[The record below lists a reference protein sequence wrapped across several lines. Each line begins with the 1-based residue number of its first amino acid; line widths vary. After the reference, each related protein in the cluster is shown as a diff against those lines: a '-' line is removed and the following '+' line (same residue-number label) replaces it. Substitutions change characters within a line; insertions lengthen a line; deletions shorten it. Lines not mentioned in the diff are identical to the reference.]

1 MEIETEIR
9 LENLVLGQAIN
20 QPEDFNILEQYVPN
34 GDVFVQSKARRL
46 WEIVSGM
53 KREGKELSL
62 ITVISCLTTYDN
74 EKGVNASFIV
84 DATTAAACS
93 TGINDTTHAKLMY
106 EKYLLRR
113 VMKEAKTI
121 ETLAMNNSGKVYE
134 AIQDAHRHL
143 GQILELKPDE
153 KFSID
158 KELLSAI
165 TSITDKESL
174 LLKTGYEG
182 IDRLAGGLT
191 KGEITIIGGRP
202 GHGKTTFMINLLSRM
217 IHSGL
222 RIAFFSREL
231 PNSELLKKLLTLE
244 SGKLSYGMVR
254 KGIFEQTDLQELE
267 YIKDKMTDWYAKEKF
282 VMFDHIRDFATTAS
296 EIRKFKPDVVFD
308 DYLQLITPH
317 GKFDQRRLQLEQL
330 VNDYKWVA
338 KENQCAIVLASQL
351 NRAIETRIDPIPQ
364 LSDLAESGA
373 IEQVAENVFFVYYPH
388 KVKPDK
394 AQDNIIEIRAA
405 KVRYGETG
413 RCELGF
419 DGDKAKMYG
428 SLEELVNEKRN
439 KKRNTKTRTI
449 KTEEDDLNLPF

>member
-1 MEIETEIR
+1 MESEIR
-9 LENLVLGQAIN
+9 LENIVLGQAIN
-20 QPEDFNILEQYVPN
+20 TPEDFDELAQYVPN
-34 GDVFVQSKARRL
+34 GDVFVQARARRL
-46 WEIVSGM
+46 WEKIGGM
-53 KREGKELSL
+53 RREGKLISL
-62 ITVISCLTTYDN
+62 ITVTSGLTSYDEDKGLTTPY
-74 EKGVNASFIV
+74 IV
-84 DATTAAACS
+84 DTTTAAACS
-93 TGINDTTHAKLMY
+93 AGVQDTTHAKLMY

-113 VMKEAKTI
+113 VMGEAQKI
-121 ETLAMNNSGKVYE
+121 ESLARGNSGKVYE
-134 AIQDAHRHL
+134 AIEDAHKHL

-153 KFSID
+153 YFSID
-158 KELLSAI
+158 RELLSAI
-165 TSITDKESL
+165 NSITDKESL

-182 IDRLAGGLT
+182 LDRFAGGLT

-282 VMFDHIRDFATTAS
+282 VMFDHIRDFPTTAS

-317 GKFDQRRLQLEQL
+317 GRFEQRRLQLEQL
-330 VNDYKWVA
+330 VNDYKWIA

-351 NRAIETRIDPIPQ
+351 NRAIETRDNPIPQ

-373 IEQVAENVFFVYYPH
+373 IEQVAENVFFVYYAH

-439 KKRNTKTRTI
+439 KKKTTKARAV
-449 KTEEDDLNLPF
+449 KEEVNEFNLPF

>member
-1 MEIETEIR
+1 MR
-9 LENLVLGQAIN
+9 LENIVLGQTIN
-20 QPEDFNILEQYVPN
+20 NPELFDELSQYVPT
-34 GDVFVQSKARRL
+34 GDVFVQGRARRL
-46 WEIVSGM
+46 WELVGAM
-53 KREGKELSL
+53 KKADKDISL
-62 ITVISCLTTYDN
+62 VTVIAAITTYDSD
-74 EKGVNASFIV
+74 KGVTSLFIV
-84 DATTAAACS
+84 DTTTAAACS
-93 TGINDTTHAKLMY
+93 TGIHDMTHAKLMY

-113 VMKEAKTI
+113 VRAEARKI
-121 ETLAMNNSGKVYE
+121 ESLAGDGSIKVYD
-134 AIQDAHRHL
+134 AIEDAHRHL

-153 KFSID
+153 HFSID

-174 LLKTGYEG
+174 LVKTGY
-182 IDRLAGGLT
+182 DCLDAFAGGLT

-254 KGIFEQTDLQELE
+254 KGIFEQSDLQELE
-267 YIKDKMTDWYAKEKF
+267 RIKDKIKGWYSKEKF
-282 VMFDHIRDFATTAS
+282 VMFDHIRDFSTTAS

-308 DYLQLITPH
+308 DYLQLIQPH

-330 VNDYKWVA
+330 VNDYKWAA
-338 KENQCAIVLASQL
+338 KENKCAVVLASQL
-351 NRAIETRIDPIPQ
+351 NRAIESRPDPIPQ

-373 IEQVAENVFFVYYPH
+373 IEQVAENVFFVFYPH

-419 DGDKAKMYG
+419 DGDRAKMYG
-428 SLEELVNEKRN
+428 TLEELVDEKRN
-439 KKRNTKTRTI
+439 KKRTKKTRAV
-449 KTEEDDLNLPF
+449 KAEVDDLNLPF

>member
-1 MEIETEIR
+1 MESEMR
-9 LENLVLGQAIN
+9 LENIVLGQTIN
-20 QPEDFNILEQYVPN
+20 NPELFDELSQYVPN
-34 GDVFVQSKARRL
+34 GDVFVQGRARRL
-46 WEIVSGM
+46 WELVGAM
-53 KREGKELSL
+53 KKADKDISL
-62 ITVISCLTTYDN
+62 VTVIAAITTYDSD
-74 EKGVNASFIV
+74 KGVTSLFIV
-84 DATTAAACS
+84 DTTTAAACS
-93 TGINDTTHAKLMY
+93 TGIHDMTHAKLMY

-113 VMKEAKTI
+113 VRSEARKI
-121 ETLAMNNSGKVYE
+121 ESLAGDGSIKVYD
-134 AIQDAHRHL
+134 AIEDAHRHL

-153 KFSID
+153 HFSID

-165 TSITDKESL
+165 SSITDKESL
-174 LLKTGYEG
+174 LVKTGY
-182 IDRLAGGLT
+182 DCLDAFAGGLT

-254 KGIFEQTDLQELE
+254 KGIFEQSDLQELE
-267 YIKDKMTDWYAKEKF
+267 RIKDKIKGWYSKEKF
-282 VMFDHIRDFATTAS
+282 VMFDHIRDFSTTAS

-308 DYLQLITPH
+308 DYLQLIQPH

-330 VNDYKWVA
+330 VNDYKWAA
-338 KENQCAIVLASQL
+338 KENKCAVVLASQL
-351 NRAIETRIDPIPQ
+351 NRAIESRPDPIPQ

-373 IEQVAENVFFVYYPH
+373 IEQVAENVFFVFYPH

-394 AQDNIIEIRAA
+394 ARDNIIEIRAA

-413 RCELGF
+413 KCELGF
-419 DGDKAKMYG
+419 DGDRAKMYG
-428 SLEELVNEKRN
+428 TLEELVDEKRN
-439 KKRNTKTRTI
+439 KKRVKKTRAV
-449 KTEEDDLNLPF
+449 KEEVDDLNLPF

>member
-1 MEIETEIR
+1 MESEMR
-9 LENLVLGQAIN
+9 LENIVLGQVIN
-20 QPEDFNILEQYVPN
+20 NPELFDELSQYVPS
-34 GDVFVQSKARRL
+34 GDVFVQGRARRL
-46 WEIVSGM
+46 WELVGGM
-53 KREGKELSL
+53 KRDNKDISL
-62 ITVISCLTTYDN
+62 VTVIAEITTYDSD
-74 EKGVNASFIV
+74 KGVTSLFIV
-84 DATTAAACS
+84 DTTTAAACS
-93 TGINDTTHAKLMY
+93 TGIHDMTHAKLMY

-113 VMKEAKTI
+113 VRLEARKI
-121 ETLAMNNSGKVYE
+121 ESLAGDGSIKVYD
-134 AIQDAHRHL
+134 AIEDAHRHL

-153 KFSID
+153 HFSID

-165 TSITDKESL
+165 SSITDKESL
-174 LLKTGYEG
+174 LVKTGY
-182 IDRLAGGLT
+182 DCLDAFAGGLT

-254 KGIFEQTDLQELE
+254 KGIFEQSDLQELE
-267 YIKDKMTDWYAKEKF
+267 RIKDKIKGWYSKEKF
-282 VMFDHIRDFATTAS
+282 VMFDHIRDFSTTAS

-308 DYLQLITPH
+308 DYLQLIQPH

-330 VNDYKWVA
+330 VNDYKWAA
-338 KENQCAIVLASQL
+338 KENKCAVVLASQL
-351 NRAIETRIDPIPQ
+351 NRAIESRPDPIPQ

-373 IEQVAENVFFVYYPH
+373 IEQVAENVFFVFYPH

-419 DGDKAKMYG
+419 DGDRAKMYG
-428 SLEELVNEKRN
+428 TLEELVDEKRN
-439 KKRNTKTRTI
+439 KKRVKKTRAV
-449 KTEEDDLNLPF
+449 KEEVDDLNLPF

>member
-1 MEIETEIR
+1 MESEMR
-9 LENLVLGQAIN
+9 LENIVLGQAIN
-20 QPEDFNILEQYVPN
+20 TPEDFDELTQYVPN
-34 GDVFVQSKARRL
+34 GDVFVQSRARRL
-46 WEIVSGM
+46 WEKIGGM
-53 KREGKELSL
+53 LRDDKPMSL
-62 ITVISCLTTYDN
+62 ITIIAALTPYD
-74 EKGVNASFIV
+74 EDKGVTTSYIV

-93 TGINDTTHAKLMY
+93 TGVKDMTHAKLMY
-106 EKYLLRR
+106 EKYLLRK
-113 VMKEAKTI
+113 VMEEAQRI
-121 ETLAMNNSGKVYE
+121 ESLARNNSGKVYE
-134 AIQDAHRHL
+134 AIEDAHKHL

-153 KFSID
+153 HFSID

-165 TSITDKESL
+165 SSITDKESL
-174 LLKTGYEG
+174 LIKTGYES
-182 IDRLAGGLT
+182 IDAFAGGLT

-254 KGIFEQTDLQELE
+254 KGIFEQSDLQELE
-267 YIKDKMTDWYAKEKF
+267 YIKEKMTDWYAKEKF
-282 VMFDHIRDFATTAS
+282 VMFDHIRDFSNTAG

-308 DYLQLITPH
+308 DYLQLIQPH
-317 GKFDQRRLQLEQL
+317 GIFDQRRLQLEQL

-338 KENQCAIVLASQL
+338 KENKCAVVLASQL
-351 NRAIETRIDPIPQ
+351 NRAIETRADPIPQ

-394 AQDNIIEIRAA
+394 SQDNIIEVRAA

-413 RCELGF
+413 KCELGF
-419 DGDKAKMYG
+419 DGDRAKMYG
-428 SLEELVNEKRN
+428 TLEELVDEKRN
-439 KKRNTKTRTI
+439 KKRVKKTREV
-449 KTEEDDLNLPF
+449 KAEVDDLNLPF

>member
-1 MEIETEIR
+1 MR
-9 LENLVLGQAIN
+9 LENIVLGQTIN
-20 QPEDFNILEQYVPN
+20 NPELFDELSQYVPT
-34 GDVFVQSKARRL
+34 GDVFVQGRARRL
-46 WEIVSGM
+46 WELVGAM
-53 KREGKELSL
+53 KRADKDISL
-62 ITVISCLTTYDN
+62 VTVIAAITTYDSD
-74 EKGVNASFIV
+74 KGVTSLFIV
-84 DATTAAACS
+84 DTTTAAACS
-93 TGINDTTHAKLMY
+93 TGIHDMTHAKLMY

-113 VMKEAKTI
+113 VRSEARKI
-121 ETLAMNNSGKVYE
+121 ESLAGDGSIKVYD
-134 AIQDAHRHL
+134 AIEDAHRHL

-153 KFSID
+153 HFSID

-174 LLKTGYEG
+174 LVKTGY
-182 IDRLAGGLT
+182 DCLDAFAGGLT

-254 KGIFEQTDLQELE
+254 KGIFEQSDLQELE
-267 YIKDKMTDWYAKEKF
+267 RIKDKIKGWYSKEKF
-282 VMFDHIRDFATTAS
+282 VMFDHIRDFSTTAS

-308 DYLQLITPH
+308 DYLQLIQPH

-330 VNDYKWVA
+330 VNDYKWAA
-338 KENQCAIVLASQL
+338 KENKCAVVLASQL
-351 NRAIETRIDPIPQ
+351 NRAIESRPDPIPQ

-373 IEQVAENVFFVYYPH
+373 IEQVAENVFFVFYPH

-413 RCELGF
+413 KCELGF
-419 DGDKAKMYG
+419 DGDRAKMYG
-428 SLEELVNEKRN
+428 TLEELVDEKRN
-439 KKRNTKTRTI
+439 KTRVKKTRAV
-449 KTEEDDLNLPF
+449 KEEVDDLNLPF

>member
-1 MEIETEIR
+1 MESEMR
-9 LENLVLGQAIN
+9 LENIVLGQAIN
-20 QPEDFNILEQYVPN
+20 EPEDFHELAQYVPN
-34 GDVFVQSKARRL
+34 GNVFVQDRARRL
-46 WEIVSGM
+46 WEIVRAM
-53 KREGKELSL
+53 KSDDKKISL
-62 ITVISCLTTYDN
+62 ITVTSFITPYDN
-74 EKGVNASFIV
+74 EQGVTSSYVV

-93 TGINDTTHAKLMY
+93 AGIKDMTHAKLMY

-113 VMKEAKTI
+113 VLKETDRIKS
-121 ETLAMNNSGKVYE
+121 LAMNNSGKVYD
-134 AIQDAHRHL
+134 AIEDAHRHL
-143 GQILELKPDE
+143 GQVLELKPDE
-153 KFSID
+153 NFSID

-165 TSITDKESL
+165 NSITEKESL
-174 LLKTGYEG
+174 LLKTGYG
-182 IDRLAGGLT
+182 NLDKFAGGLT

-244 SGKLSYGMVR
+244 SGRLSYGMVR
-254 KGIFEQTDLQELE
+254 KGIFEQSDLQELS
-267 YIKDKMTDWYAKEKF
+267 YIKDKMSDWYAKERF
-282 VMFDHIRDFATTAS
+282 VMFDHIRDFSTTSS

-317 GKFDQRRLQLEQL
+317 GKFQQRRLQLEQL

-338 KENQCAIVLASQL
+338 KENKCAVVLASQL
-351 NRAIETRIDPIPQ
+351 NRAIETRDNPVPQ

-413 RCELGF
+413 KCEFGF
-419 DGDKAKMYG
+419 DGDKAKMYDT
-428 SLEELVNEKRN
+428 LEDLVNEKRS
-439 KKRNTKTRTI
+439 KKRTTKTRAV
-449 KTEEDDLNLPF
+449 KEEVNEFELPF

>member
-1 MEIETEIR
+1 MESEMR
-9 LENLVLGQAIN
+9 LENIVLGQTVN
-20 QPEDFNILEQYVPN
+20 NPEDFDELAQYVPN
-34 GDVFVQSKARRL
+34 GDVFVQGRARRL
-46 WEIVSGM
+46 WEKVGGM
-53 KREGKELSL
+53 LRNDKPISL
-62 ITVISCLTTYDN
+62 ITVTSSLTSYDQ
-74 EKGVNASFIV
+74 EKGVTASYVV

-93 TGINDTTHAKLMY
+93 AGIKDMTHAKLMY
-106 EKYLLRR
+106 EKYMLRR
-113 VMKEAKTI
+113 VLDEAKKI
-121 ETLAMNNSGKVYE
+121 ESLARNNSGKVYE
-134 AIQDAHRHL
+134 AIEDAHRHL

-153 KFSID
+153 HFSID

-165 TSITDKESL
+165 SSITDKESL

-182 IDRLAGGLT
+182 LDAFAGGLT

-202 GHGKTTFMINLLSRM
+202 GHGKTTFMINMLSRM

-254 KGIFEQTDLQELE
+254 KGIFEQSDLQELE

-282 VMFDHIRDFATTAS
+282 VMFDHIRDFSNTAS

-308 DYLQLITPH
+308 DYLQLIQPH

-338 KENQCAIVLASQL
+338 KENKCAVVLASQL
-351 NRAIETRIDPIPQ
+351 NRAIETRNDPIPQ

-373 IEQVAENVFFVYYPH
+373 IEQVAENVFFVFYPH

-419 DGDKAKMYG
+419 DGDRAKMYG
-428 SLEELVNEKRN
+428 TLEELVNEKRN
-439 KKRNTKTRTI
+439 KKKSTKTRAV
-449 KTEEDDLNLPF
+449 KEEVDDLDLPF

>member
-1 MEIETEIR
+1 
-9 LENLVLGQAIN
+9 
-20 QPEDFNILEQYVPN
+20 
-34 GDVFVQSKARRL
+34 
-46 WEIVSGM
+46 
-53 KREGKELSL
+53 
-62 ITVISCLTTYDN
+62 
-74 EKGVNASFIV
+74 
-84 DATTAAACS
+84 
-93 TGINDTTHAKLMY
+93 
-106 EKYLLRR
+106 
-113 VMKEAKTI
+113 
-121 ETLAMNNSGKVYE
+121 
-134 AIQDAHRHL
+134 
-143 GQILELKPDE
+143 
-153 KFSID
+153 
-158 KELLSAI
+158 
-165 TSITDKESL
+165 
-174 LLKTGYEG
+174 
-182 IDRLAGGLT
+182 
-191 KGEITIIGGRP
+191 
-202 GHGKTTFMINLLSRM
+202 
-217 IHSGL
+217 
-222 RIAFFSREL
+222 
-231 PNSELLKKLLTLE
+231 
-244 SGKLSYGMVR
+244 MVR

-282 VMFDHIRDFATTAS
+282 VMFDHIRDFPTTAS